1 MRAELTGDHI
11 VSENTCIACRH
22 WILREKNNKG
32 EYIPHEMAALGF
44 GICAHDEKW
53 HYFPGHRECAN
64 NKFEPIAEDLRI
76 KREEWEARNNKRSKY
91 VRRQHG

>member
-11 VSENTCIACRH
+11 VSENTCIACRN

-32 EYIPHEMAALGF
+32 EYVPHEMAALGF

-53 HYFPGHRECAN
+53 HLAG
-64 NKFEPIAEDLRI
+64 L
-76 KREEWEARNNKRSKY
+76 
-91 VRRQHG
+91 